1 VRSEQADGSGS
12 GNPPVLVPELR
23 DYSQINAELVRR
35 LNLGQTHVRLTG
47 VAGHRLLAA
56 GLDGP
61 WHATVDVEGDAG
73 PELAAG
79 MNAPNITLRCM
90 GMAADGC
97 GDAFLAG
104 RLLVLGSAGVA
115 LGYFQRGGMIV
126 AAGAVAARAGLCQ
139 QGGDLLLLRR
149 TGPLAGERQ
158 SGGCLFLQE
167 SLAGPH
173 AGRGA
178 RGGRRI
184 DLDSCLAGRVKL
196 LPDDQL
202 VLDESVRLARTFG
215 AFFSEECAG

>member
-1 VRSEQADGSGS
+1 MRSEQADGGVS
-12 GNPPVLVPELR
+12 GNPPILVPELR

-47 VAGHRLLAA
+47 AAGHRLLAA

-79 MNAPNITLRCM
+79 MNAPKLTLRCL
-90 GMAADGC
+90 GTAADGC
-97 GDAFLAG
+97 GSGFLAG
-104 RLLVLGSAGVA
+104 RLLVLGSVGLA

-126 AAGAVAARAGLCQ
+126 AAGDVAARAGLCQ
-139 QGGDLLLLRR
+139 QGGDLLLLGR
-149 TGPLAGERQ
+149 TGPLVGERQ
-158 SGGCLFLQE
+158 AGGCLFLQE
-167 SLAGPH
+167 SLTGPH

-184 DLDSCLAGRVKL
+184 DLDSCLAGQGKL
-196 LPDDQL
+196 LLDHQLKLDQAI
-202 VLDESVRLARTFG
+202 RLAR
-215 AFFSEECAG
+215 AFE